1 VTEAA
6 GPGAAGAD
14 APAPRKRRS
23 WPRAPISVQ
32 LVTLLLASLI
42 VAEAISFGIILFIP
56 PPRPPVYRVAE
67 LAAAMRGG
75 PLKTRFGR
83 PLIRTVSMTLPAEL
97 VSPHREHQR
106 TLMALART
114 LGEPES
120 RVRLE
125 AQNASPLWRL
135 RRAFTGE
142 PPPRGPDRGGPM
154 GASPFE
160 TDRGPPDFQ
169 GADPAEPPPES
180 AATAPA
186 TAPATGAA
194 ASAPPAGA
202 APRDPNAP
210 RPPWVRGGG
219 GRRRFGSGP
228 ELPIFGDFTA
238 ALQED
243 NGAWMI
249 VRSTPEGF
257 PSAWQM
263 QASAWLLAG
272 FLLVAS
278 AGYLFSRRISA
289 PLKRFAEAAETLGRD
304 PHAPQMALKG
314 PAEVGAA
321 AHAFNEMQT
330 RLKRYINDRTAMVGA
345 ISHDLRTPLAR
356 IRFKVEA
363 APPALK
369 ASVLADVDQM
379 EQMIGGVL
387 AFIRDEGAPRRREKL
402 DLLSLIEC
410 VADDAAM
417 VGGQVEIVDG
427 APVTVDGDPVALQ
440 RLFSNLVDNALKYG
454 GEARIN
460 VRQDGA
466 AAVVEIVDPGP
477 GLSPDELGRVFQPFY
492 RTDTSRNL
500 DTGGVGLGLPIARS
514 TARAHGGD
522 VELTSEPGLTTA
534 IVTLPA
540 AA

>member
-1 VTEAA
+1 M
-6 GPGAAGAD
+6 
-14 APAPRKRRS
+14 APAEGPTR
-23 WPRAPISVQ
+23 PRAPISLQ
-32 LVTLLLASLI
+32 LLALLLASLL
-42 VAEAISFGIILFIP
+42 VAQAISFGIILLMP
-56 PPRPPVYRVAE
+56 PPRPPVYRVGDVAT
-67 LAAAMRGG
+67 AIRGG
-75 PLKTRFGR
+75 ALKTRFGR
-83 PLIRTVSMTLPAEL
+83 PMIRTAARILPSEL
-97 VSPHREHQR
+97 VSPHREHER
-106 TLMALART
+106 TLAALART
-114 LGEPES
+114 LGAPEAS
-120 RVRLE
+120 VRLE
-125 AQNASPLWRL
+125 EQNASPFWRL
-135 RRAFTGE
+135 RRAVTGE

-160 TDRGPPDFQ
+160 MDRDPQAQPPVRPAESL
-169 GADPAEPPPES
+169 ADPTDPR
-180 AATAPA
+180 
-186 TAPATGAA
+186 TGWMR
-194 ASAPPAGA
+194 GA
-202 APRDPNAP
+202 
-210 RPPWVRGGG
+210 
-219 GRRRFGSGP
+219 GRRRFPGGP
-228 ELPIFGDFTA
+228 EMPIFGDFSA
-238 ALQED
+238 ALRQGD
-243 NGAWMI
+243 GSWTV
-249 VRSTPEGF
+249 VRSTPEPF

-263 QASAWLLAG
+263 QASAWLLGG
-272 FLLVAS
+272 FLLVGS

-321 AHAFNEMQT
+321 AHAFNEMQA

-356 IRFKVEA
+356 IRFKLEA

-369 ASVLADVDQM
+369 ASVLTDIDQM

-410 VADDAAM
+410 VVDDAAM
-417 VGGQVEIVDG
+417 VGGQVEIVEG

-460 VRQDGA
+460 VRQDGG

-477 GLSPDELGRVFQPFY
+477 GLSADELGRVFQPFY
-492 RTDTSRNL
+492 RTDASRNL
-500 DTGGVGLGLPIARS
+500 DNGGVGLGLPIARS

-522 VELTSEPGLTTA
+522 VELMSKPGATIA

>member
-1 VTEAA
+1 MSDAA
-6 GPGAAGAD
+6 GQAQA
-14 APAPRKRRS
+14 APRRRRW
-23 WPRAPISVQ
+23 WPRAPISLQ
-32 LVTLLLASLI
+32 LVILLVASLL
-42 VAEAISFGIILFIP
+42 VAQAISFGVILLIP

-67 LAAAMRGG
+67 VALALHGG
-75 PLKTRFGR
+75 SLKTRFGR
-83 PLIRTVSMTLPAEL
+83 PLTRAAAKTLPSEL
-97 VSPHREHQR
+97 VAPHREHER
-106 TLMALART
+106 TLQALARA
-114 LGEPES
+114 LGEPEA

-125 AQNASPLWRL
+125 EQNASPLWRL
-135 RRAFTGE
+135 RRAVTGQ
-142 PPPRGPDRGGPM
+142 PAPRGPDRGGPM
-154 GASPFE
+154 GASPFG
-160 TDRGPPDFQ
+160 TDRDAPGIGDIPAGGAGFDAPGPGD
-169 GADPAEPPPES
+169 
-180 AATAPA
+180 AATA
-186 TAPATGAA
+186 GRAA
-194 ASAPPAGA
+194 DPGDPD
-202 APRDPNAP
+202 APRHWGRG
-210 RPPWVRGGG
+210 RPH
-219 GRRRFGSGP
+219 RFVMGP
-228 ELPIFGDFTA
+228 ELPIFGDFSA
-238 ALQED
+238 ALQQAD
-243 NGAWMI
+243 GGWTV
-249 VRSTPEGF
+249 VRSTPESF

-263 QASAWLLAG
+263 QASAWLLGG

-304 PHAPQMALKG
+304 PHAPQMTLKG

-321 AHAFNEMQT
+321 AHAFNEMQA

-356 IRFKVEA
+356 IRFKLEA
-363 APPALK
+363 APPSLK
-369 ASVLADVDQM
+369 ASVLSDVDQM

-387 AFIRDEGAPRRREKL
+387 AFIRDEGQPRRRERL

-410 VADDAAM
+410 VADDAAL

-454 GEARIN
+454 GEAQIH
-460 VRQDGA
+460 VRQAGP

-477 GLSPDELGRVFQPFY
+477 GLSQDELGRVFQPFY
-492 RTDTSRNL
+492 RTDASRNL
-500 DTGGVGLGLPIARS
+500 DNGGVGLGLPIARS

-522 VELTSEPGLTTA
+522 VELTSQPGATRA

>member
-6 GPGAAGAD
+6 RPVGG
-14 APAPRKRRS
+14 RRP
-23 WPRAPISVQ
+23 WPRAPISLQ
-32 LVTLLLASLI
+32 LVTLLLASLL
-42 VAEAISFGIILFIP
+42 VAEAISFGIILLIP

-67 LAAAMRGG
+67 VAAAIRGA
-75 PLKTRFGR
+75 PVKARFGR
-83 PLIRTVSMTLPAEL
+83 PLIRTTAKTLPAEL
-97 VSPHREHQR
+97 VSPHREHHR
-106 TLMALART
+106 TLAALARA
-114 LGEPES
+114 LGEPEA

-125 AQNASPLWRL
+125 AQNASPIWRL

-160 TDRGPPDFQ
+160 LDR
-169 GADPAEPPPES
+169 S
-180 AATAPA
+180 APA
-186 TAPATGAA
+186 ASAA
-194 ASAPPAGA
+194 ASPVSPPTFDSPGA
-202 APRDPNAP
+202 
-210 RPPWVRGGG
+210 
-219 GRRRFGSGP
+219 RRRVAGGP

-238 ALQED
+238 ALQQGD
-243 NGAWMI
+243 GSWTV
-249 VRSTPEGF
+249 VRSTPDAF

-263 QASAWLLAG
+263 QASGWLLAG

-289 PLKRFAEAAETLGRD
+289 PLRRFAEAAETLGRD
-304 PHAPQMALKG
+304 PHAPQMTLKG

-321 AHAFNEMQT
+321 AHAFNEMQA

-356 IRFKVEA
+356 IRFKLEA
-363 APPALK
+363 APPRVRA
-369 ASVLADVDQM
+369 AVLSDVEQM

-454 GEARIN
+454 GGARIN
-460 VRQDGA
+460 VRLEGG
-466 AAVVEIVDPGP
+466 AAVVEIADPGP

-492 RTDTSRNL
+492 RTDASRNL
-500 DTGGVGLGLPIARS
+500 DNGGVGLGLPIARS

-522 VELTSEPGLTTA
+522 VELMSRPGRTTA

>member
-1 VTEAA
+1 VTEARA
-6 GPGAAGAD
+6 GRAPG
-14 APAPRKRRS
+14 RRW

-32 LVTLLLASLI
+32 LVTLLLASLL
-42 VAEAISFGIILFIP
+42 VAQAISFGIILLIP
-56 PPRPPVYRVAE
+56 PPRPPVYRVADV
-67 LAAAMRGG
+67 AAAIHGG
-75 PLKTRFGR
+75 SLKTRFGR
-83 PLIRTVSMTLPAEL
+83 PLIRTTARVLPAEL
-97 VSPHREHQR
+97 VAPHREHER
-106 TLMALART
+106 TLQALAHA
-114 LGEPES
+114 LGEPEA

-125 AQNASPLWRL
+125 EQDASPIWRL
-135 RRAFTGE
+135 RRAIAGGRAA
-142 PPPRGPDRGGPM
+142 RGPDRGGPM

-160 TDRGPPDFQ
+160 VDRGPSDPSP
-169 GADPAEPPPES
+169 ADAR
-180 AATAPA
+180 
-186 TAPATGAA
+186 
-194 ASAPPAGA
+194 APPNTQGPNTEPASPADGRSGWPFAG
-202 APRDPNAP
+202 RW
-210 RPPWVRGGG
+210 RFGGG
-219 GRRRFGSGP
+219 P
-228 ELPIFGDFTA
+228 EMPIFGDFAA
-238 ALQED
+238 ALQQD
-243 NGAWMI
+243 DGSWTV
-249 VRSTPEGF
+249 VRSTPEPF

-263 QASAWLLAG
+263 QASAWLLGG

-289 PLKRFAEAAETLGRD
+289 PLRRFAEAAETLGRD
-304 PHAPQMALKG
+304 PHAPQMTLKG

-321 AHAFNEMQT
+321 ALAFNEMQA

-356 IRFKVEA
+356 IRFKLEA
-363 APPALK
+363 ASPKVRAAILT
-369 ASVLADVDQM
+369 DIEQM

-410 VADDAAM
+410 VADDAAL

-427 APVTVDGDPVALQ
+427 QPVTVDGDPVALQ

-454 GEARIN
+454 GGARIN
-460 VRQDGA
+460 VRLEGR
-466 AAVVEIVDPGP
+466 AAVVEIVDQGR

-492 RTDTSRNL
+492 RTDASRNL
-500 DTGGVGLGLPIARS
+500 DNGGVGLGLPIARS

-522 VELTSEPGLTTA
+522 VELMSRPGRTTA